1 MPQEATIL
9 DHDTIDLIVFRTLG
23 VVNAELLKETYDLN
37 PDIANYGTT
46 LPAGIKVTV
55 PDLPST
61 TVVEGSIKLY
71 D

>member
-1 MPQEATIL
+1 MPQEVTIL
-9 DHDTIDLIVFRTLG
+9 DHDTIDLVVFRTLG

-37 PDIANYGTT
+37 PEISNYGAT

-55 PDLPST
+55 PDLPSS
-61 TVVEGSIKLY
+61 TVIEGTVKLY